1 MLNDAELDKMRSEQ
15 RKTMLDTA
23 TIGRR
28 ILASDGAGG
37 TTETFTQEES
47 VCRIAASSNQPDY
60 QMFGG
65 VVNEAQLWRITFPAL
80 TDVRKTDQVMC
91 NGRTFEVV
99 GVMAPAT
106 FETARVTICVER

>member
-1 MLNDAELDKMRSEQ
+1 MLTDAELGKMRAEQ
-15 RKTMLDTA
+15 VKTMLDTA

-28 ILASDGAGG
+28 ILQSDGAGG

-47 VCRIAASSNQPDY
+47 VCRIAASTNQPDY
-60 QMFGG
+60 QMFAAA
-65 VVNEAQLWRITFPAL
+65 VNEAQLWRITFPAG
-80 TDVRKTDQVMC
+80 TDVRKEDQILA
-91 NGRTFEVV
+91 NGRTFEVL